1 MANLCRKIGVNI
13 YTFMRN
19 TGTTPE
25 KMAEEL
31 KYSLKDMW
39 NIIEGKVMV
48 PPVELERIAEVLG
61 TSKEELIGHN
71 ADALAPNL
79 AFMNEFSNPD
89 NLDKILDLMDEYV
102 EVKEAI

>member
-19 TGTTPE
+19 AGTTPD

-39 NIIEGKVMV
+39 GIIEGKIML
-48 PPVELERIAEVLG
+48 PPVELERIAEILG
-61 TSKEELIGHN
+61 TSKDELISYD

-89 NLDKILDLMDEYV
+89 NLDKILDLMDEFV
-102 EVKEAI
+102 EIKEAI